1 MSVES
6 TAALPSSILTTR
18 QYEDQQAKLRT
29 QEEDLDRNAFLTLF
43 TTQLKNQNP
52 LDPMDNEA
60 FVSQLAQFSSLEA
73 MTGVRTAVE
82 ATAADSKGVKAS
94 LDAMAADSKSGKFLL
109 GSSLLGKKI
118 ERVGNLATIGA
129 GGEISSNAN
138 LSESADSAVF
148 SIYDA
153 ATDELVYTKNL
164 EKLPAGIVDLTW
176 NGQNQEGDEMP
187 AGQYKLDFIVD
198 RGGVSA
204 TVPLINKQIITAVSW
219 DQTLEELK
227 VEMEDGSVLS
237 MAEVGRIE
245 N

>member
-6 TAALPSSILTTR
+6 IAALPSNILTTK
-18 QYEDQQAKLRT
+18 QYEDQQAELRT
-29 QEEDLDRNAFLTLF
+29 QEEDLDRMAFLTLF

-73 MTGVRTAVE
+73 MTGVRTSV
-82 ATAADSKGVKAS
+82 
-94 LDAMAADSKSGKFLL
+94 DAMAADSKSEKFLL

-118 ERVGNLATIGA
+118 ERVGNLATLDA
-129 GGEISSNAN
+129 GGEISPSAN
-138 LSESADSAVF
+138 LAESADSAVF
-148 SIYDA
+148 TIFDA
-153 ATDELVYTKNL
+153 ATDEIVYTENF
-164 EKLPAGIVDLTW
+164 ENLPAGNVDLTW

-187 AGQYKLDFIVD
+187 AGQYKFEFIVD
-198 RGGVSA
+198 RGGVS
-204 TVPLINKQIITAVSW
+204 TTLPLINKQVITAVSW

>member
-6 TAALPSSILTTR
+6 TVALPSSILTTK

-29 QEEDLDRNAFLTLF
+29 QEEDLDRSAFLTLF

-52 LDPMDNEA
+52 LDPMNNEA

-73 MTGVRTAVE
+73 MTGVRT
-82 ATAADSKGVKAS
+82 SM
-94 LDAMAADSKSGKFLL
+94 DAMAADSKSEKFLL

-118 ERVGNLATIGA
+118 ERVGNLATIGV
-129 GGEISSNAN
+129 GGEITSNAN
-138 LSESADSAVF
+138 LLKSADSAVF
-148 SIYDA
+148 RIYDA

-164 EKLPAGIVDLTW
+164 KNLPEGTVDLTW
-176 NGQNQEGDEMP
+176 NGQNEEGDEMP
-187 AGQYKLDFIVD
+187 AGQYRLELIAD
-198 RGGVSA
+198 RSGVS
-204 TVPLINKQIITAVSW
+204 TTIPLINKQVITAVSW